1 MKHLYIPSRPVRYA
15 DMGDYRWRW
24 VEAPRALA
32 HQMGGLPISEYE
44 FGIIETNR
52 FMLETALE
60 RAGLKRKVPQPE
72 KSG

>member
-1 MKHLYIPSRPVRYA
+1 MRHKYIPSRPVRYA

-32 HQMGGLPISEYE
+32 HQMGGLPISEHE
-44 FGIIETNR
+44 FGVIETNR
-52 FMLETALE
+52 FVLENHLE
-60 RAGLKRKVPQPE
+60 KAGLKRKVNEPQ